1 MTTKLFDSSR
11 WRSPEAGGLNLG
23 FLSRL
28 PGWIVFVFG
37 LLLVAAVGFLDWE
50 TGWEFSIAALYLLPI
65 SLVAWVVGRWSALV
79 IAVLSALTWYYADH
93 RSGHVYGDPADAYW
107 NLAME
112 IATFCTIAVTVS
124 ALHNRFDAE
133 VAAARTDE
141 LTGLPNRRAFME
153 VASAEA
159 ERLKRYG
166 GAATVACLDLDGF
179 KSVNDR
185 DGHAAGDRLLA
196 RVAAEIRSGLRS
208 TDIVARVGGDEFY
221 LLFPETWAV
230 EADALLSRVW
240 AGLQRFMREQG
251 WTVTSSIG
259 VVTFEGPPEN
269 VDEMM
274 KLADRLMY
282 AAKKSGG
289 DRVERRVIAGDQAK
303 TEWEKERRKAEP
315 PAEVPIADAT

>member
-1 MTTKLFDSSR
+1 MS
-11 WRSPEAGGLNLG
+11 LG

-28 PGWIVFVFG
+28 PRWIVFVFG
-37 LLLVAAVGFLDWE
+37 LLLLSAIGLLDWE

-65 SLVAWVVGRWSALV
+65 SLVAWLVGRWSGLV

-93 RSGHVYGDPADAYW
+93 RAGHVYGDPADAYW

-124 ALHNRFDAE
+124 ALRHRLDSE
-133 VAAARTDE
+133 VEAARTDE

-153 VASAEA
+153 VATAET

-166 GAATVACLDLDGF
+166 GSATFACLDLDGF

-196 RVAAEIRSGLRS
+196 RVAAEIRAGLRS
-208 TDIVARVGGDEFY
+208 TDVVARVGGDEFY

-259 VVTFEGPPEN
+259 AVTFEGPPEN

-289 DRVERRVIAGDQAK
+289 DRVERRVIAGEQAK
-303 TEWEKERRKAEP
+303 TEWEKERRKSEP
-315 PAEVPIADAT
+315 PAEVPIADPT